1 MEMISNNPNITRAE
15 LALAIGKSKKT
26 VERII
31 KNNPRIIFV
40 GSSKAGHW
48 EILSDD
54 PNKND
59 N

>member
-1 MEMISNNPNITRAE
+1 MISDNPKITRTE

-31 KNNPRIIFV
+31 KNNPKIIFV
-40 GSSKAGHW
+40 GSSKTGHW
-48 EILSDD
+48 EILSDE